1 VADHLVGGLHCA
13 EVEDLAASFVLG
25 ALEPGEADAVRAHL
39 AGCPEPH
46 PEMAELGSVVPALF
60 EAVEPMEPDPSL
72 KGFIMAAAAADTQRA
87 AEPKR
92 AAEPQRAVEPQRERM
107 PAAGAQRERLPA
119 IDTQRNAGGGVFA
132 NLFRRPAWAGV
143 AMAAVIAAVAVGG
156 WGLQVQRENEALV
169 AYRNGVAAV
178 LQQAANPTTQ
188 VAVLA
193 GPNGASGPTG
203 IAAVAAD
210 GSVRIVMQ
218 NLAPTA
224 PEQFYEAWL
233 ISGTDAPVPI
243 GGFVVPANGV
253 GTFAVLHDRMGTG
266 VTVALTLE
274 SGGDPVT
281 PTLPIIASGAARS
294 SS

>member
-25 ALEPGEADAVRAHL
+25 ALEPAEADAVRAHL

-60 EAVEPMEPDPSL
+60 EAVEPMEPDASL

-87 AEPKR
+87 ADTHRERMP
-92 AAEPQRAVEPQRERM
+92 AADTQRERM
-107 PAAGAQRERLPA
+107 PA
-119 IDTQRNAGGGVFA
+119 IDPQRNAGGVFA
-132 NLFRRPAWAGV
+132 NLFRRPAWAGI
-143 AMAAVIAAVAVGG
+143 AMAAVVAAVAVGG
-156 WGLQVQRENEALV
+156 WGLQLQRENEALV

-178 LQQAANPTTQ
+178 LQQAANPSTQ

-193 GPNGASGPTG
+193 GPNGAAGPTG

-218 NLAPTA
+218 NLAPTS

-253 GTFAVLHDRMGTG
+253 GTFAVLHKQMGSG
-266 VTVALTLE
+266 LTVALTLE
-274 SGGDPVT
+274 SGADPVT

-294 SS
+294 ST